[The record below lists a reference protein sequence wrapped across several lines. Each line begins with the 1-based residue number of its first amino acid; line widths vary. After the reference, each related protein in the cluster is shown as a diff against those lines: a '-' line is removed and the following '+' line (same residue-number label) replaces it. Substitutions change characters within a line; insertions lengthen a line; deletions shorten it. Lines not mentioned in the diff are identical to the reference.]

1 MILSNETILYP
12 KMFSRAYLRS
22 LDEEVFYLKLDMTVS
37 NPAEKSLPQSAPDSK
52 RLNTPRIPEIL
63 CGLHK
68 HHHGDANRKYNLTL
82 TPHEGDKAF
91 RRFWEIVFKL
101 RFVLQRA
108 LT

>member
-1 MILSNETILYP
+1 
-12 KMFSRAYLRS
+12 MFSRAYLRS

-63 CGLHK
+63 YGLHK